1 MHAGS
6 IGGSHLLQGM
16 EGGVQHD
23 FAGDVHDREDI
34 SWRMSESLSVEE
46 GNSRHLGKCWE
57 WR

>member
-1 MHAGS
+1 M
-6 IGGSHLLQGM
+6 LQGM